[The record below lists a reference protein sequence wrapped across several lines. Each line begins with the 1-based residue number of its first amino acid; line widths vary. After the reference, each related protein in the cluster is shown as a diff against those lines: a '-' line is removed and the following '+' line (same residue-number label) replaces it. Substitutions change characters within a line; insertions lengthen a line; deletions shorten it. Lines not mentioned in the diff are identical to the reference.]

1 MDIKWL
7 KSALIGHEVMGCV
20 RFPWSADNCTFLPSS
35 STLVGCR
42 LGWGSQRLVR
52 GSTKEVKLINFHTL
66 KDTAVG
72 VSKLPL
78 FFTYP
83 FGSQGMPHDKLEFSG
98 EPIAFFFPPCFFS
111 VLKMKDLKCNNV
123 LSKFLWK

>member
-1 MDIKWL
+1 M
-7 KSALIGHEVMGCV
+7 
-20 RFPWSADNCTFLPSS
+20 
-35 STLVGCR
+35 LVVCR
-42 LGWGSQRLVR
+42 LGWG
-52 GSTKEVKLINFHTL
+52 GSPKEVKLINFHSL

-83 FGSQGMPHDKLEFSG
+83 FGSPGMPHDKLEFSA
-98 EPIAFFFPPCFFS
+98 EPIAFFVGFLSFFFSLLFFFFS